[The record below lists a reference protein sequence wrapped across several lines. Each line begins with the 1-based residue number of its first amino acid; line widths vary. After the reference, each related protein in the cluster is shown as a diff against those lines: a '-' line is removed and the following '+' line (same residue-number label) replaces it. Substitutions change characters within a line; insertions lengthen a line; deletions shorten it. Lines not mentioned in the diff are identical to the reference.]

1 VSGNPYKS
9 LQDRA
14 FWRRAVSAVDRHLVD
29 PVVVAKF
36 TIDANAR
43 VATAGSCFAQHIA
56 RQLQSIGCNYYVT
69 EEDGA
74 LSEEESRRRNYR
86 VFSARYGNIYTARQ
100 LNQLVDEAFGQRT
113 PVESAW
119 RRPDGRFVDPFRP
132 NIEPDGFASVE
143 DVRRER
149 AGHLACVRRMFEN
162 ADVFVFTLGL
172 TEAWRSRA
180 DGSVYPLAPGV
191 IAGEFDESA
200 HEFVN
205 FGVADVEQDLHGFL
219 ARVWQVNPNL
229 KVLLTVSPVP
239 LIATYGD
246 RHVLAASTYSK
257 SVLRVAAETLSRS
270 DDFVDYFPSYE
281 IITGSFN
288 RGRYFEDDCR
298 QVNAQG
304 VAHAMRCFVENY
316 LETGR
321 SAASRAAQASAT
333 RVAVGGGSGA
343 EDVVCDEESIDQI
356 NR

>member
-1 VSGNPYKS
+1 MSGNPYRS
-9 LQDRA
+9 LQDRN

-29 PVVVAKF
+29 PVVAAKF
-36 TIDANAR
+36 TIDASAR

-69 EEDGA
+69 EEDRA
-74 LSEEESRRRNYR
+74 LTEEESLRRNYR

-100 LNQLVDEAFGQRT
+100 LIQLIDEAYGQRT
-113 PVESAW
+113 PVEPAW
-119 RRPDGRFVDPFRP
+119 RRADGRFVDPFRP

-149 AGHLACVRRMFEN
+149 AGHLACVRQMFEN

-172 TEAWRSRA
+172 TEAWRSQA
-180 DGSVYPLAPGV
+180 DGSVFPLAPGV
-191 IAGEFDESA
+191 VAGDYSESA

-205 FGVADVEQDLHGFL
+205 FGVADVEQDMHGFL
-219 ARVWQVNPNL
+219 ARVRQVNPNL

-239 LIATYGD
+239 LIATYSD

-270 DDFVDYFPSYE
+270 HDYVDYFPSYE

-288 RGRYFEDDCR
+288 RGRYYEDDGR

-304 VAHAMRCFVENY
+304 VAHAMRCFVDNY
-316 LETGR
+316 LDAGR
-321 SAASRAAQASAT
+321 SAAGRARDSASSAP
-333 RVAVGGGSGA
+333 AHGGLGA
-343 EDVVCDEESIDQI
+343 DDVVCDEESIDQI